1 MARDPLPRP
10 IYAQIMS
17 TYLLLRNN
25 QESGPFSI
33 EEIKGM
39 SLKSYDLLWI
49 VGKSAAWRY
58 PGEISELKS
67 FAPPIPEQT
76 GNPFIKNKNAENLNA
91 EALQKKK
98 TEPANTKNRES
109 STSKPFPTHS
119 VYVNLPAE
127 KNPPSCHPPES
138 CMTPKINPQ
147 QNLHLVIHL
156 YIISSPPGQSG

>member
-1 MARDPLPRP
+1 MVRDPLPRP

-67 FAPPIPEQT
+67 FAPPVPEQS
-76 GNPFIKNKNAENLNA
+76 GNLYIKNKNAENLNA
-91 EALQKKK
+91 EALQYKKDGAGK
-98 TEPANTKNRES
+98 CKKQGRQHVEGLSNAFCIR
-109 STSKPFPTHS
+109 
-119 VYVNLPAE
+119 
-127 KNPPSCHPPES
+127 
-138 CMTPKINPQ
+138 
-147 QNLHLVIHL
+147 
-156 YIISSPPGQSG
+156 